1 MTRKLDWSKLSFSDK
16 IITTEEALKDVEP
29 WIDFSV
35 PKLIT
40 CCCPVCQKEFK
51 EEFMLH
57 DFPKYRDENGRYIL
71 YCEECFN

>member
-1 MTRKLDWSKLSFSDK
+1 MSRRLDWSKLKISDK
-16 IITTEEALKDVEP
+16 VISMEEALKDIEP

-40 CCCPVCQKEFK
+40 CCCPVCKKEFK
-51 EEFMLH
+51 EELMLS
-57 DFPKYRDENGRYIL
+57 DFPKYRNENGSYIL